1 MIDRRFRTST
11 AASPSRIWT
20 HARADSL
27 RATSRRCGASSHNPA
42 GRAPSPALRG
52 PRDGIR
58 PTSPRSSVAALWA
71 ARRRAL
77 SRICSMRPPLMLRRP
92 FGRLFRG
99 RSGHHSQ
106 AGRASAPGSWA
117 MFTLAGGRRFC
128 RRRSQSGLCVGRG
141 RNRPRALF
149 QSESAKDQLHRVDRG
164 WPVADAAVL
173 GSASSSAA
181 TLPSSSS
188 MTRISTLPSMAR
200 SAMRPDLRVRQR
212 LYCPP
217 LPGWEQELLE
227 IVRCGQTEDDHRAT
241 RRILPGSRKGLKH
254 FAVHL
259 PRNKCR

>member
-1 MIDRRFRTST
+1 
-11 AASPSRIWT
+11 
-20 HARADSL
+20 
-27 RATSRRCGASSHNPA
+27 
-42 GRAPSPALRG
+42 
-52 PRDGIR
+52 
-58 PTSPRSSVAALWA
+58 
-71 ARRRAL
+71 
-77 SRICSMRPPLMLRRP
+77 MRPPLMLRRP

-181 TLPSSSS
+181 TLASSSS

-200 SAMRPDLRVRQR
+200 SAMRARPAR
-212 LYCPP
+212 PP
-217 LPGWEQELLE
+217 TAVLPSPSGVGTRTARNRTLWPN
-227 IVRCGQTEDDHRAT
+227 RGCHRAT
-241 RRILPGSRKGLKH
+241 RRILPGSRKRSEALCCSS
-254 FAVHL
+254 
-259 PRNKCR
+259 PQE

>member
-1 MIDRRFRTST
+1 MGGSSTSIVTHLFDAAAID
-11 AASPSRIWT
+11 
-20 HARADSL
+20 
-27 RATSRRCGASSHNPA
+27 
-42 GRAPSPALRG
+42 
-52 PRDGIR
+52 
-58 PTSPRSSVAALWA
+58 VAAAVRAAFSRSLWSSFS
-71 ARRRAL
+71 
-77 SRICSMRPPLMLRRP
+77 SRPSKCPWKP
-92 FGRLFRG
+92 GHV
-99 RSGHHSQ
+99 RSG
-106 AGRASAPGSWA
+106 
-117 MFTLAGGRRFC
+117 GGRRFC
-128 RRRSQSGLCVGRG
+128 RRRSKSGLCVGRG

-164 WPVADAAVL
+164 RPVADAAVL
-173 GSASSSAA
+173 GPDQSGSASSSAA

>member
-1 MIDRRFRTST
+1 M
-11 AASPSRIWT
+11 PELN
-20 HARADSL
+20 SL

-42 GRAPSPALRG
+42 GRAPSLAPRG

-106 AGRASAPGSWA
+106 ADRANAPGSRPCSLWR
-117 MFTLAGGRRFC
+117 GRRFC
-128 RRRSQSGLCVGRG
+128 RRRSQSGLCVGRR

-173 GSASSSAA
+173 GPDQSGSASSSAA

-200 SAMRPDLRVRQR
+200 SAMRARPA
-212 LYCPP
+212 CPP
-217 LPGWEQELLE
+217 TAVLPSPSG
-227 IVRCGQTEDDHRAT
+227 VGT
-241 RRILPGSRKGLKH
+241 RT
-254 FAVHL
+254 A
-259 PRNKCR
+259 RNRTLWPNRG